1 MRFVERENNGEEEK
15 EETTHTE
22 DQISNDSTGPGF
34 WSAGSGAGATDR
46 EFCIFLFLFTV
57 FTNQCPHLL

>member
-1 MRFVERENNGEEEK
+1 MQRENTEA
-15 EETTHTE
+15 EETTQTE

-34 WSAGSGAGATDR
+34 WSAGAGAGARDQ

-57 FTNQCPHLL
+57 YSLYTNQ